1 MTGEP
6 SQESP
11 LRWVLVI
18 VPVLLIA
25 AGLTNLL
32 GMWRAPFQ
40 EAQNEAP
47 IRSTKSEP
55 RTPDGDA
62 AVKTP
67 TVSDTFDA
75 AIVVQMLAKA
85 DPQEGARA
93 FRLCEV
99 CHTSEKGGPHK
110 VGPNLWGIVGAPK
123 AAQPGFRYS
132 QALKGTGGI
141 WSYREL
147 IEYNHNPRASVP
159 GTSMAFAGITQHE
172 RMANLIAYLRTLSD
186 NPARLPN

>member
-6 SQESP
+6 SHESP

-18 VPVLLIA
+18 VPMLLIG

-55 RTPDGDA
+55 RIPDGDA
-62 AVKTP
+62 VVKTP

-75 AIVVQMLAKA
+75 AMVLQLLAKA
-85 DPQEGARA
+85 DPAEGAKA
-93 FRLCEV
+93 FRLCEA
-99 CHTSEKGGPHK
+99 CHTSEKGGVHK
-110 VGPNLWGIVGAPK
+110 IGPNLWGVVGRTK
-123 AAQPGFRYS
+123 AALADFRYS
-132 QALKGTGGI
+132 QALRAKGGI

-147 IEYNHNPRASVP
+147 VEYNHNPRTSVP

-186 NPARLPN
+186 NPAPLPN